1 MHQTNFMEE
10 MSQPNSNLSD
20 TSQNISPEEVLVST
34 FNELLTELGKAIQ
47 REKKRQDARTEKSRR
62 EWNEFWEGMKKT
74 REKYD
79 ELYKVQSDKYEELIA
94 EKKRHYEEIC
104 EITEDRGEKRRKIEC
119 LEEKLEAANN
129 KIRELEKKL
138 GEYENN
144 THDRWLLL
152 YLTTEDDISLQLHNS
167 ANPTTI
173 SLTQL
178 YIFVKTCYVYD

>member
-1 MHQTNFMEE
+1 
-10 MSQPNSNLSD
+10 
-20 TSQNISPEEVLVST
+20 
-34 FNELLTELGKAIQ
+34 
-47 REKKRQDARTEKSRR
+47 
-62 EWNEFWEGMKKT
+62 MKKT

-144 THDRWLLL
+144 THDR
-152 YLTTEDDISLQLHNS
+152 
-167 ANPTTI
+167 
-173 SLTQL
+173 
-178 YIFVKTCYVYD
+178 